1 MQVQKVVR
9 CHFSCSAQVTSSSDG
24 GVVGSG
30 ARVEVM
36 GEIGLEVGKDE
47 ADEAES
53 GVEAAAGS
61 CGVKQCTAV
70 KRRKRWNAN
79 DRRIDVI
86 AATVE
91 SALEPENEVER
102 KRASERR
109 GDLGCSREE
118 RIPEFLLCLLH
129 VRCSDWRARRLR
141 QWFTRPVFRVLIVE
155 TLRKF
160 RSVEEN
166 FSSYIAMY

>member
-109 GDLGCSREE
+109 GDLEKSEFPNSSFACCTCGARIGGHGDFDSGSRD
-118 RIPEFLLCLLH
+118 LSSGCLLLKH
-129 VRCSDWRARRLR
+129 YESLEA
-141 QWFTRPVFRVLIVE
+141 
-155 TLRKF
+155 
-160 RSVEEN
+160 
-166 FSSYIAMY
+166 

>member
-1 MQVQKVVR
+1 
-9 CHFSCSAQVTSSSDG
+9 
-24 GVVGSG
+24 
-30 ARVEVM
+30 M

-47 ADEAES
+47 ADEAESGS

-70 KRRKRWNAN
+70 KRRKERWNAN
-79 DRRIDVI
+79 DGRIDVI

-109 GDLGCSREE
+109 GDLGLLSRRANS
-118 RIPEFLLCLLH
+118 RIPPLLAARAVLGLAGTATSTVVHETCLPGAYCRNITK
-129 VRCSDWRARRLR
+129 V
-141 QWFTRPVFRVLIVE
+141 
-155 TLRKF
+155 
-160 RSVEEN
+160 
-166 FSSYIAMY
+166 